1 MIGAMLT
8 DRIIQ
13 AVAVLRAG
21 GHRVEEVRGTA
32 NVYRVDGRDAV
43 TGPVVLA
50 LAIRLGLMDSPRSG

>member
-8 DRIIQ
+8 DRIIR

-21 GHRVEEVRGTA
+21 GHRVEEVRGTV

-50 LAIRLGLMDSPRSG
+50 LAIRFGLMDGPRGG